1 MRFPIGTL
9 PLTRLLVIVN
19 EQKHCKKKTPRNSP
33 IMAISK
39 DKRPK
44 PIAFEREA
52 THRIAKITNG
62 LAYEFTR

>member
-1 MRFPIGTL
+1 
-9 PLTRLLVIVN
+9 
-19 EQKHCKKKTPRNSP
+19 
-33 IMAISK
+33 MAISK

-62 LAYEFTR
+62 FAYEFTR